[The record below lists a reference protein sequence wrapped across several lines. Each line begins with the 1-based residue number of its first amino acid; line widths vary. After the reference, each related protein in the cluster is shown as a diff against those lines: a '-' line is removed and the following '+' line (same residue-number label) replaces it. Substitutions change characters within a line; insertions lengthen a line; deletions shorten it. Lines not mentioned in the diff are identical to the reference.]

1 MAVSSVPKKKH
12 KSSLSKPCL
21 ITLRIELV
29 RTTPLVWRR
38 ITLDGR
44 SSFANLHH
52 VIQAAMGWHDAH
64 LHQFRINNRYIGVPD
79 PESDAPE
86 WHTEDERKVFLNRVL
101 TDDAV
106 FTYLYDFGDGWE
118 HRLHVEEYDDS
129 DDLRFGDGDAWVDA
143 GERLTAPAYGCI
155 VVFNRTG
162 GGHVGFVVGRDRE
175 GNLMVLGGN
184 QGNKVSIAKFAKDRV
199 VAYVWPS
206 NGSGNK
212 PAQDRYRLPVL
223 AANGAFSTNEA

>member
-29 RTTPLVWRR
+29 GTTPLVWRR

-64 LHQFRINNRYIGVPD
+64 LHQFRLNNRYIGVPD

-118 HRLHVEEYDDS
+118 HRLLVEEYDDS

-143 GERLTAPAYGCI
+143 GERACPPEDCGGVGGFQDFLEKLEDEPYSDESKELREWAGLDYDPAR
-155 VVFNRTG
+155 F
-162 GGHVGFVVGRDRE
+162 DR
-175 GNLMVLGGN
+175 
-184 QGNKVSIAKFAKDRV
+184 Q
-199 VAYVWPS
+199 
-206 NGSGNK
+206 
-212 PAQDRYRLPVL
+212 
-223 AANGAFSTNEA
+223 AANAAIKRLLWNRWIK

>member
-1 MAVSSVPKKKH
+1 MAVSSVPKKKN

-29 RTTPLVWRR
+29 GTTPLVWRR

-118 HRLHVEEYDDS
+118 HRLLVEEYDDR
-129 DDLRFGDGDAWVDA
+129 DDLRCGDGDAWVDA
-143 GERLTAPAYGCI
+143 GERACPPED
-155 VVFNRTG
+155 G
-162 GGHVGFVVGRDRE
+162 GGVGGFQDFLEKLEDEPYSDESKELREWAGLDYDPAGFDR
-175 GNLMVLGGN
+175 
-184 QGNKVSIAKFAKDRV
+184 Q
-199 VAYVWPS
+199 
-206 NGSGNK
+206 
-212 PAQDRYRLPVL
+212 
-223 AANGAFSTNEA
+223 AANAAIKRLLWNRWLK

>member
-29 RTTPLVWRR
+29 GTTPLVWRR

-106 FTYLYDFGDGWE
+106 FTYLYDFGDGWQ
-118 HRLHVEEYDDS
+118 HRVTVEAIEDVKPSPS
-129 DDLRFGDGDAWVDA
+129 DEGFAWVESGERACPPDDA
-143 GERLTAPAYGCI
+143 G
-155 VVFNRTG
+155 
-162 GGHVGFVVGRDRE
+162 
-175 GNLMVLGGN
+175 
-184 QGNKVSIAKFAKDRV
+184 
-199 VAYVWPS
+199 
-206 NGSGNK
+206 GSGGYQDFLDQLENDPYGDETK
-212 PAQDRYRLPVL
+212 AFQEWAGLDFDPARFDRQAVNATIARMLWNRWIRIGP
-223 AANGAFSTNEA
+223 

>member
-1 MAVSSVPKKKH
+1 MKVVPKKKH

-21 ITLRIELV
+21 ITLRIELAG
-29 RTTPLVWRR
+29 TKPLVWRR

-44 SSFANLHH
+44 SSFAALHH

-64 LHQFRINNRYIGVPD
+64 LHQFRLNGRYIGVPD
-79 PESDAPE
+79 PENDSPD

-118 HRLHVEEYDDS
+118 HRILVEELDDS

-143 GERLTAPAYGCI
+143 GERACPPEDIGGVSGFHDFLERLEDEPYSDETKSLQEWAGLDYDPAR
-155 VVFNRTG
+155 F
-162 GGHVGFVVGRDRE
+162 DR
-175 GNLMVLGGN
+175 
-184 QGNKVSIAKFAKDRV
+184 Q
-199 VAYVWPS
+199 
-206 NGSGNK
+206 
-212 PAQDRYRLPVL
+212 
-223 AANGAFSTNEA
+223 AANAAIKRLLWNRWLR

>member
-29 RTTPLVWRR
+29 GTTPLVWRR

-86 WHTEDERKVFLNRVL
+86 WHSEDERKVFLNRVL

-118 HRLHVEEYDDS
+118 HRLLVEEYDDS

-143 GERLTAPAYGCI
+143 GERACPPEDCGGVGGFQDFLEKLEDEPYSDESKELREWAGLDYDPA
-155 VVFNRTG
+155 
-162 GGHVGFVVGRDRE
+162 GFDR
-175 GNLMVLGGN
+175 
-184 QGNKVSIAKFAKDRV
+184 Q
-199 VAYVWPS
+199 
-206 NGSGNK
+206 
-212 PAQDRYRLPVL
+212 
-223 AANGAFSTNEA
+223 AANAAIKRLLWNRWLK

>member
-29 RTTPLVWRR
+29 GTTPLVWRR

-118 HRLHVEEYDDS
+118 HKLIVEEYDDS

-143 GERLTAPAYGCI
+143 GERACPPEDCGGVGGFQDFLEKLEDEPYSDESKELREWAGLDYDPAR
-155 VVFNRTG
+155 F
-162 GGHVGFVVGRDRE
+162 DR
-175 GNLMVLGGN
+175 
-184 QGNKVSIAKFAKDRV
+184 Q
-199 VAYVWPS
+199 
-206 NGSGNK
+206 
-212 PAQDRYRLPVL
+212 
-223 AANGAFSTNEA
+223 AANAAIKRLLWNRWLK

>member
-29 RTTPLVWRR
+29 GTTQLVWRR

-44 SSFANLHH
+44 SSFAALHH

-118 HRLHVEEYDDS
+118 HRLLVEEYDDS

-143 GERLTAPAYGCI
+143 GERACPPEDCGGVGGFQDFLEKLEDEPYSDESKELREWAGLDYDPAR
-155 VVFNRTG
+155 F
-162 GGHVGFVVGRDRE
+162 DR
-175 GNLMVLGGN
+175 
-184 QGNKVSIAKFAKDRV
+184 Q
-199 VAYVWPS
+199 
-206 NGSGNK
+206 
-212 PAQDRYRLPVL
+212 
-223 AANGAFSTNEA
+223 AANAAIKRLLWNRWLK

>member
-29 RTTPLVWRR
+29 GTTPLVWRR

-118 HRLHVEEYDDS
+118 HRLLVEEYDDS

-143 GERLTAPAYGCI
+143 GERACPPEDCGGVGGFQDFLEKLEDEPYSDESKDLREWAGLDYDPAR
-155 VVFNRTG
+155 F
-162 GGHVGFVVGRDRE
+162 DR
-175 GNLMVLGGN
+175 
-184 QGNKVSIAKFAKDRV
+184 Q
-199 VAYVWPS
+199 
-206 NGSGNK
+206 
-212 PAQDRYRLPVL
+212 
-223 AANGAFSTNEA
+223 AANAAIKRLLWNRWLK

>member
-29 RTTPLVWRR
+29 GTTPLVWRR

-118 HRLHVEEYDDS
+118 HRLLVEEYDDS

-143 GERLTAPAYGCI
+143 GERACPPEDCGGVGGFQDFLEKLEDEPYSDESKELREWAGLDYNPA
-155 VVFNRTG
+155 
-162 GGHVGFVVGRDRE
+162 GFDR
-175 GNLMVLGGN
+175 
-184 QGNKVSIAKFAKDRV
+184 Q
-199 VAYVWPS
+199 
-206 NGSGNK
+206 
-212 PAQDRYRLPVL
+212 
-223 AANGAFSTNEA
+223 AANAAIKRLLWNRWLK

>member
-29 RTTPLVWRR
+29 GTTPLVWRR

-118 HRLHVEEYDDS
+118 HRLLVDEYDDS

-143 GERLTAPAYGCI
+143 GERACPPEDCGGVGGFQDFLEKLEDEPYSDESKELREWAGLDYDPA
-155 VVFNRTG
+155 
-162 GGHVGFVVGRDRE
+162 GFDR
-175 GNLMVLGGN
+175 
-184 QGNKVSIAKFAKDRV
+184 Q
-199 VAYVWPS
+199 
-206 NGSGNK
+206 
-212 PAQDRYRLPVL
+212 
-223 AANGAFSTNEA
+223 AANAAIKRLLWNRWLK

>member
-1 MAVSSVPKKKH
+1 MAVSSAPRKKH

-29 RTTPLVWRR
+29 GTTPLVWRR

-64 LHQFRINNRYIGVPD
+64 LHQFRLNNRYIGVPD
-79 PESDAPE
+79 PESDAPD

-101 TDDAV
+101 TDETV

-118 HRLHVEEYDDS
+118 HKLIVEEYDDS

-143 GERLTAPAYGCI
+143 GERACPPEDC
-155 VVFNRTG
+155 G
-162 GGHVGFVVGRDRE
+162 GVGGVPDLVE
-175 GNLMVLGGN
+175 KLENE
-184 QGNKVSIAKFAKDRV
+184 A
-199 VAYVWPS
+199 
-206 NGSGNK
+206 SGADSK
-212 PAQDRYRLPVL
+212 ELPVWAGL
-223 AANGAFSTNEA
+223 DYDPARFDRQAANAAIKRLLWNRWIK

>member
-1 MAVSSVPKKKH
+1 MAVSSVPKKKN

-29 RTTPLVWRR
+29 GTTPLVWRR

-106 FTYLYDFGDGWE
+106 FTYLYDFGDGWQ
-118 HRLHVEEYDDS
+118 HRVTVEAIEDVKPSPS
-129 DDLRFGDGDAWVDA
+129 DEGFAWVESGERACPPDDA
-143 GERLTAPAYGCI
+143 G
-155 VVFNRTG
+155 
-162 GGHVGFVVGRDRE
+162 
-175 GNLMVLGGN
+175 
-184 QGNKVSIAKFAKDRV
+184 
-199 VAYVWPS
+199 
-206 NGSGNK
+206 GSGGYQDFLDQLENDPYGDETK
-212 PAQDRYRLPVL
+212 AFQEWAGLDFDPARFDRQAVNATIARMLWNRWIRIGP
-223 AANGAFSTNEA
+223 

>member
-1 MAVSSVPKKKH
+1 MAVSSAPRKKH

-29 RTTPLVWRR
+29 GTTPLVWRR

-118 HRLHVEEYDDS
+118 HRLLVEEYDDS

-143 GERLTAPAYGCI
+143 GERACPPEDCGGVGGFQDFLEKLEDEPYSDESKELREWAGLDYDPA
-155 VVFNRTG
+155 
-162 GGHVGFVVGRDRE
+162 GFDR
-175 GNLMVLGGN
+175 
-184 QGNKVSIAKFAKDRV
+184 Q
-199 VAYVWPS
+199 
-206 NGSGNK
+206 
-212 PAQDRYRLPVL
+212 
-223 AANGAFSTNEA
+223 AANAAIKRLLWNRWLK

>member
-29 RTTPLVWRR
+29 GTTPLVWRR

-64 LHQFRINNRYIGVPD
+64 LHQFRLNNRYIGVPD

-118 HRLHVEEYDDS
+118 HRLLVEEYDDS

-143 GERLTAPAYGCI
+143 GERACPPEDCGGVGGFQDFLEKLENEPYSDESKELHVWAGLDYDPAR
-155 VVFNRTG
+155 F
-162 GGHVGFVVGRDRE
+162 DR
-175 GNLMVLGGN
+175 
-184 QGNKVSIAKFAKDRV
+184 Q
-199 VAYVWPS
+199 
-206 NGSGNK
+206 
-212 PAQDRYRLPVL
+212 
-223 AANGAFSTNEA
+223 AANAAIKRLLWNRWIK

>member
-29 RTTPLVWRR
+29 GTTPLVWRR

-86 WHTEDERKVFLNRVL
+86 WHTEDERKMFLNRVL

-118 HRLHVEEYDDS
+118 HKLIVEEYDDS

-143 GERLTAPAYGCI
+143 GERACPPEDCGGVGGFQDFLEKLENEPYSDESKELHVWAGLDYDPAR
-155 VVFNRTG
+155 F
-162 GGHVGFVVGRDRE
+162 DR
-175 GNLMVLGGN
+175 
-184 QGNKVSIAKFAKDRV
+184 Q
-199 VAYVWPS
+199 
-206 NGSGNK
+206 
-212 PAQDRYRLPVL
+212 
-223 AANGAFSTNEA
+223 AANAAIKRLLWNRWIK

>member
-29 RTTPLVWRR
+29 GTTPLVWRR

-79 PESDAPE
+79 SESDAPE

-118 HRLHVEEYDDS
+118 HRLLVEEYDDS

-143 GERLTAPAYGCI
+143 GERACPPEDCGGVGGFQDFLEKLEDEPYSDESKELREWAGLDYDPAR
-155 VVFNRTG
+155 F
-162 GGHVGFVVGRDRE
+162 DR
-175 GNLMVLGGN
+175 
-184 QGNKVSIAKFAKDRV
+184 Q
-199 VAYVWPS
+199 
-206 NGSGNK
+206 
-212 PAQDRYRLPVL
+212 
-223 AANGAFSTNEA
+223 AANAAIKRLLWNRWLK

>member
-29 RTTPLVWRR
+29 GTTPLVWRR

-118 HRLHVEEYDDS
+118 HRLLVEECDDS

-143 GERLTAPAYGCI
+143 GERACPPEDCGGVGGFQDFLEKLEDEPYSDESKELREWAGLDYDPA
-155 VVFNRTG
+155 
-162 GGHVGFVVGRDRE
+162 GFDR
-175 GNLMVLGGN
+175 
-184 QGNKVSIAKFAKDRV
+184 Q
-199 VAYVWPS
+199 
-206 NGSGNK
+206 
-212 PAQDRYRLPVL
+212 
-223 AANGAFSTNEA
+223 AANAAIKRLLWNRWLK

>member
-1 MAVSSVPKKKH
+1 MAVSTAPRKKH

-21 ITLRIELV
+21 ITLKIELV
-29 RTTPLVWRR
+29 GTTPLVWRR

-64 LHQFRINNRYIGVPD
+64 LHQFRLNNRYIGVPD
-79 PESDAPE
+79 PESDAPD

-101 TDDAV
+101 TDETI

-118 HRLHVEEYDDS
+118 HRLLVEEYDDS

-143 GERLTAPAYGCI
+143 GERACPPEDCGGVGGFQDFLEKLEDEPYSDESKELREWAGLDYDPAR
-155 VVFNRTG
+155 F
-162 GGHVGFVVGRDRE
+162 DR
-175 GNLMVLGGN
+175 
-184 QGNKVSIAKFAKDRV
+184 Q
-199 VAYVWPS
+199 
-206 NGSGNK
+206 
-212 PAQDRYRLPVL
+212 
-223 AANGAFSTNEA
+223 AANAAIKRLLWNRWLK

>member
-29 RTTPLVWRR
+29 GTTPLVWRR

-118 HRLHVEEYDDS
+118 HRLLVEEYDDS

-143 GERLTAPAYGCI
+143 GERACPPEDCGGVGGFQDFLEKLEDEPYSGESKELREWAGLDYDPA
-155 VVFNRTG
+155 
-162 GGHVGFVVGRDRE
+162 GFDR
-175 GNLMVLGGN
+175 
-184 QGNKVSIAKFAKDRV
+184 Q
-199 VAYVWPS
+199 
-206 NGSGNK
+206 
-212 PAQDRYRLPVL
+212 
-223 AANGAFSTNEA
+223 AANAAIKRLLWNRWLK

>member
-29 RTTPLVWRR
+29 GTTPLVWRR

-118 HRLHVEEYDDS
+118 HRLLVEEYDDS

-143 GERLTAPAYGCI
+143 GERACPPEDCGGVGGFQDFLEKLEDEPYSDESKELREWAGLDYDPAR
-155 VVFNRTG
+155 F
-162 GGHVGFVVGRDRE
+162 DR
-175 GNLMVLGGN
+175 
-184 QGNKVSIAKFAKDRV
+184 Q
-199 VAYVWPS
+199 
-206 NGSGNK
+206 
-212 PAQDRYRLPVL
+212 
-223 AANGAFSTNEA
+223 AANAAIKRLLWNRWIK

>member
-29 RTTPLVWRR
+29 GTTPLVWRR

-86 WHTEDERKVFLNRVL
+86 WHTEDERKVLLNRVL

-118 HRLHVEEYDDS
+118 HRLLVEECDDS

-143 GERLTAPAYGCI
+143 GERACPPEDCGGVGGFQDFLEKLEDEPYSDESKELREWAGLDYDPA
-155 VVFNRTG
+155 
-162 GGHVGFVVGRDRE
+162 GFDR
-175 GNLMVLGGN
+175 
-184 QGNKVSIAKFAKDRV
+184 Q
-199 VAYVWPS
+199 
-206 NGSGNK
+206 
-212 PAQDRYRLPVL
+212 
-223 AANGAFSTNEA
+223 AANAAIKRLLWNRWLK

>member
-29 RTTPLVWRR
+29 GTTPLVWRR

-118 HRLHVEEYDDS
+118 HRLLVEEYDDS
-129 DDLRFGDGDAWVDA
+129 DDLHFGDCDAWVDA
-143 GERLTAPAYGCI
+143 GERACPPEDCGGVGGFQDFLEKLEDEPYSDESKDLREWAGLDYDPAR
-155 VVFNRTG
+155 F
-162 GGHVGFVVGRDRE
+162 DR
-175 GNLMVLGGN
+175 
-184 QGNKVSIAKFAKDRV
+184 Q
-199 VAYVWPS
+199 
-206 NGSGNK
+206 
-212 PAQDRYRLPVL
+212 
-223 AANGAFSTNEA
+223 AANAAIKRLLWNRWLK

>member
-29 RTTPLVWRR
+29 GTTPLVWRR

-86 WHTEDERKVFLNRVL
+86 WHTEDERKMFLNRVL

-118 HRLHVEEYDDS
+118 HRLLVEEYDDS

-143 GERLTAPAYGCI
+143 GERACPPEDCGGVGGFQDFLEKLENEPYSDESKELRVWAGLDYDPAR
-155 VVFNRTG
+155 F
-162 GGHVGFVVGRDRE
+162 DR
-175 GNLMVLGGN
+175 
-184 QGNKVSIAKFAKDRV
+184 Q
-199 VAYVWPS
+199 
-206 NGSGNK
+206 
-212 PAQDRYRLPVL
+212 
-223 AANGAFSTNEA
+223 AANAAIKRLRWNRWLK

>member
-1 MAVSSVPKKKH
+1 MAVSSAPRKKH

-29 RTTPLVWRR
+29 GTTPLVWRR

-64 LHQFRINNRYIGVPD
+64 LHQFRLNNRYIGVPD
-79 PESDAPE
+79 PESDAPD

-101 TDDAV
+101 TDETV

-129 DDLRFGDGDAWVDA
+129 DDLRFGDSDAWVDA
-143 GERLTAPAYGCI
+143 GERACPPEDCGGVGGFQDFLEKLEDEPYSDESKELREWAGLDYDPAR
-155 VVFNRTG
+155 F
-162 GGHVGFVVGRDRE
+162 DR
-175 GNLMVLGGN
+175 
-184 QGNKVSIAKFAKDRV
+184 Q
-199 VAYVWPS
+199 
-206 NGSGNK
+206 
-212 PAQDRYRLPVL
+212 
-223 AANGAFSTNEA
+223 AANAAIKRLLWNRWLK